1 MAETA
6 PDQRDDGFGAALAAE
21 IDGLYRYARWLVGD
35 GVEAEDLVGDTMV
48 RALERRDQFRGESTL
63 ATWLH
68 RILYHRAIDRSRHA
82 GHELAVEDVERSWDD
97 EHYSVDAADVLVRA
111 ENREGLIEA
120 LVHVPVHYR
129 NVVVL
134 HDAQQ
139 WTVAEI
145 AEQFELSIPA
155 TKQRLRRGRMML
167 VSSLARQEERR
178 VANHD
183 VTLGCAQARS
193 LVSDYLDDELDA
205 PQRTQ
210 LESHLEHCATCPPL
224 YAALVGVRE
233 LVGTLR
239 DPNDVIP
246 DAIRERLTGLV
257 ATPTPPP
264 VAPDD

>member
-1 MAETA
+1 MAGTV
-6 PDQRDDGFGAALAAE
+6 PDRRDDVFGVALAAE

-97 EHYSVDAADVLVRA
+97 ERYSVDAADVLERA
-111 ENREGLIEA
+111 ENRAGLIEA
-120 LVHVPVHYR
+120 LVHMPVHYR

-145 AEQFELSIPA
+145 AEQFELSVPA

-167 VSSLARQEERR
+167 VSSLAREEERH

-193 LVSDYLDDELDA
+193 LVSDYLDDELDVSE
-205 PQRTQ
+205 RTQ
-210 LESHLEHCATCPPL
+210 LESHLEHCVTCPPL
-224 YAALVGVRE
+224 YAALVGVRG

-239 DPNDVIP
+239 DPNSVIP
-246 DAIRERLTGLV
+246 DAIRERLVDLV
-257 ATPTPPP
+257 VAATQGDG
-264 VAPDD
+264 ASD